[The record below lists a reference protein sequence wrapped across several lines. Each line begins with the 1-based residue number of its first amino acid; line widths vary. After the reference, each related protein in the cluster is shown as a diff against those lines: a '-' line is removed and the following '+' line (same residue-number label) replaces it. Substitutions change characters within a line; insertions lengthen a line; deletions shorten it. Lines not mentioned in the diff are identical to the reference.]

1 MGLCADRLRG
11 GSAVS
16 DYVLGWLG
24 DPRRQSD
31 NVPLRLAGARH
42 AWRIEGLALEGVY
55 PSQEGED
62 EALWAAVE
70 PTLLRFPKRIVLSL
84 QSAPQTNEVL
94 RAAVILPALALIEE
108 RFGRPLDLFE
118 LGQVEGLTSMPI
130 SSIDRFRGLR
140 LAIQMRL
147 CGFTRTGVDR
157 FRRRG
162 FRPLS
167 RGERLI

>member
-1 MGLCADRLRG
+1 MGLCADRMRG

-70 PTLLRFPKRIVLSL
+70 PTLLRFPKRIVLF
-84 QSAPQTNEVL
+84 AAK
-94 RAAVILPALALIEE
+94 RAADQRGSACGSDPSCACAYRGAFWTPA
-108 RFGRPLDLFE
+108 
-118 LGQVEGLTSMPI
+118 
-130 SSIDRFRGLR
+130 
-140 LAIQMRL
+140 
-147 CGFTRTGVDR
+147 
-157 FRRRG
+157 
-162 FRPLS
+162 
-167 RGERLI
+167 